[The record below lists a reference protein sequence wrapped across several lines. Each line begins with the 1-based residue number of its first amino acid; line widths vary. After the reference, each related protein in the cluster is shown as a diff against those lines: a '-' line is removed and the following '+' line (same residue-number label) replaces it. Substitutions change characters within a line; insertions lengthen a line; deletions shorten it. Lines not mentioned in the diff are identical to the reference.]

1 MEKIIH
7 NRDLVLLNGLINYL
21 GCGRCCLSRNEATF
35 IISKFSD
42 ISNKII
48 PLFNQHPL
56 LGTKQKDYLD
66 FSKVAELILSK
77 DHLTKE
83 GVEKIKLIKCNMNN
97 KRIHSFNI
105 NMPSRFLLQL

>member
-1 MEKIIH
+1 LRFIVTQH

-21 GCGRCCLSRNEATF
+21 GCGRCYFSRNEATF

-48 PLFNQHPL
+48 PLFNQYPL
-56 LGTKQKDYLD
+56 LGTKQENYLD
-66 FSKVAELILSK
+66 FFKVAELKKSK

-83 GVEKIKLIKCNMNN
+83 GAEKIQIIKCNMNS
-97 KRIHSFNI
+97 KRIHS
-105 NMPSRFLLQL
+105 